1 MHSQTKR
8 LHLSEWSLPHDN
20 ELVQQVVAGLLTRLG
35 SRVRNFQMTGR
46 DDGLIL
52 RGEVNT
58 YYGKQV
64 VQEVVM
70 DLSGRSFLSND
81 IEVQCGQHR
90 RCAMAVVGH

>member
-1 MHSQTKR
+1 MQSQSRCLQVLEYT
-8 LHLSEWSLPHDN
+8 LSHDS
-20 ELVQQVVAGLLTRLG
+20 ELVQQVVARFLTWLG

-70 DLSGRSFLSND
+70 DLSGLSILSNE
-81 IEVQCGQHR
+81 IEVHCCR
-90 RCAMAVVGH
+90 YLRCVMSVAS

>member
-1 MHSQTKR
+1 MQSQSRCLQVLEYT
-8 LHLSEWSLPHDN
+8 LSHDS
-20 ELVQQVVAGLLTRLG
+20 ELVQQIVARLLIRLG
-35 SRVRNFQMTGR
+35 GHVRNFQMSGR

-70 DLSGRSFLSND
+70 GLSGLSLLSND
-81 IEVQCGQHR
+81 IEVQCCR
-90 RCAMAVVGH
+90 YLRCAMSVAS

>member
-1 MHSQTKR
+1 MLSQSEC
-8 LHLSEWSLPHDN
+8 LHVSEYTLSHDS
-20 ELVQQVVAGLLTRLG
+20 ELVQQVVARLLTRLG
-35 SRVRNFQMTGR
+35 SRVRNFQMTGH

-70 DLSGRSFLSND
+70 DLSGLSILSNK
-81 IEVQCGQHR
+81 IEVQCR
-90 RCAMAVVGH
+90 PYLRCVMPVAS